1 MPGFGRKERIMSRRP
16 GIASGHHG
24 PAAAFHGPAI
34 RRAGGARKGASRRL
48 LRGGVLLAAVLLAAA
63 AAPAQQGLMLGF
75 YAGQHSTTLV
85 DPLANLLALTPT
97 WTAEWTGA
105 IDYPTVSSALG
116 LPQNAN
122 YALLWT
128 GWFFPPAAGTYDF
141 QTGSD
146 DGSVIY
152 IDLNDDGVF
161 SSPDERVV
169 NNNYYQATTWRSGSV
184 TLAAR
189 PYHIAIAYYQGTG
202 GEELHAQYRLPGS
215 QEWLTVASA
224 SGYFFATGSPIIQN
238 LSATNG
244 TPAAATI
251 AMRGLL
257 VSTGT
262 SATAVSVCWD
272 TVDRGVG
279 GDWAHSHE
287 WPAPQA
293 PGEFGFQAEDLPPES
308 DCWYTFKA
316 TNDSGVVWAMP
327 SECFITGET
336 TVEATKGTGRTDD
349 DDPLFFTLSRPA
361 SCAGAA
367 LPLRY
372 TLGGTA
378 TVGVHYTISP
388 ADGMVTLAAGETSAV
403 VTVTSWRMYD
413 AEERTVILALAPGP
427 YAIGAAGAATGTLAA
442 VTDGV
447 YWDGGTADWTLPA
460 HWLGDP
466 PGLLPANGATGIVAV
481 GTAVINQPAGDLYD
495 AADQS
500 PPAEIVIRAGGTVLY
515 NRPDGVSIANHNFV
529 LAGGIFAAVG
539 RLYAAGAAYD
549 HGLAVRSPSVIETR
563 YEWRPGPW
571 TLRGGVR
578 DYDADRTGRLTLR
591 LPGGEGGNGGMILAA
606 PNASFRGGW
615 LLDGGG
621 SFRVQAPGAAGSG
634 DIVATNGA
642 AAVWCGG
649 DDAALPGIVIDSGCA
664 FLLAADGRY
673 NTLPGKAIVLRD
685 GATFGASNR
694 TGGNW
699 QRDMHLEAPLHV
711 SGDITL
717 LRDCYWNLLHL
728 EGDIVSDG
736 PAVITR
742 RGEDV
747 FNESGLFLGRENSSY
762 AGDWI
767 VSDAGAG
774 LGASNDGALGT
785 GRVEL
790 RAGTFLPVTRD
801 LALRNMIGGDG
812 TLGSAGRTVTLRP
825 CRRDGVSTPAGI
837 APGAGWGAA
846 VGTLSVAGGLAFAS
860 LEDGGD
866 VVRCKLLIDVTGPA
880 EAVTNDL
887 LAVAGDLAGLDAVD
901 LHVTL
906 SGVAAAA
913 LGGRPLVFLRAANA
927 QDPAAFHSVVPPPG
941 ASVAVTA
948 EGLPAGSLG
957 LLIRSAGT
965 LMLLR

>member
-1 MPGFGRKERIMSRRP
+1 MPGFGRKERAMSRRP

-24 PAAAFHGPAI
+24 PVI
-34 RRAGGARKGASRRL
+34 RRTGGARKGASRRL

-75 YAGQHSTTLV
+75 YAGQDSENLL

-105 IDYPTVSSALG
+105 ISYPKVSSALG
-116 LPQNAN
+116 LPRNEH
-122 YALLWT
+122 YTLLWS
-128 GWFFPPAAGTYDF
+128 GWFFPPVAGTCEF

-152 IDLNDDGVF
+152 IDLDGDGVF
-161 SSPDERVV
+161 SSPDELVV
-169 NNNYYQATTWRSGSV
+169 NNNYYQGTAWRSGSV
-184 TLAAR
+184 TLALR
-189 PYHIAIAYYQGTG
+189 PYRIAIAYYQGTG
-202 GEELHAQYRLPGS
+202 DEEMHAQYWLPGAS
-215 QEWLTVASA
+215 EWLTVASA
-224 SGYFFATGSPIIQN
+224 SGHFFASPPGPPIIRN
-238 LSATNG
+238 LAATNVA
-244 TPAAATI
+244 TTAAT
-251 AMRGLL
+251 MRGLL

-272 TVDRGVG
+272 TTDRGAA
-279 GDWAHSHE
+279 DTWAHSHE

-293 PGEFGFQAEDLPPES
+293 PGEFGFRAEELTPDS
-308 DCWYTFKA
+308 VYWYTFRA
-316 TNDSGVVWAMP
+316 ANDSGVAWSAP
-327 SECFITGET
+327 SAHFITGEA
-336 TVEATKGTGRTDD
+336 TVEATKDRGRSDV
-349 DDPLFFTLSRPA
+349 DDPLLFTVSRPA
-361 SCAGAA
+361 SCVGVA
-367 LPLRY
+367 LPVRY

-378 TVGVHYTISP
+378 TAGVHYKVSP
-388 ADGMVTLAAGETSAV
+388 AGGTVMLAAGETSTV
-403 VTVTSWRMYD
+403 VTVTPWHMHD
-413 AEERTVILALAPGP
+413 IERTVTLALAPGP
-427 YAIGAAGAATGTLAA
+427 YMIGAAGVATGTLAA
-442 VTDGV
+442 VTDGI
-447 YWDGGTADWTLPA
+447 YTYTWDGSTADWTLPE
-460 HWLGDP
+460 HWTGGP
-466 PGLLPANGATGIVAV
+466 AGQLPANGSTGIVAA
-481 GTAVINQPAGDLYD
+481 GTARINQPAGDLYD
-495 AADQS
+495 AAGGQP
-500 PPAEIVIRAGGTVLY
+500 PPAEIVIRAGGTVEYYRL
-515 NRPDGVSIANHNFV
+515 DGVSIANHNFV
-529 LAGGIFAAVG
+529 LDGGTFAGVG
-539 RLYAAGAAYD
+539 RLYNNGSAYD
-549 HGLAVRSPSVIETR
+549 HGLAVRSPSVIDTR
-563 YEWRPGPW
+563 YEWSPGMW

-591 LPGGEGGNGGMILAA
+591 LPGGRDGGLVLAA
-606 PNASFRGGW
+606 RDASFRGGW

-621 SFRVQAPGAAGSG
+621 SLRVQAPGAAGSG
-634 DIVATNGA
+634 NIVATNGA
-642 AAVWCGG
+642 AVVWCGG

-673 NTLPGKAIVLRD
+673 NTLPGKTIILRD
-685 GATFGASNR
+685 GATFGTR
-694 TGGNW
+694 W
-699 QRDMHLEAPLHV
+699 LWDYLYDMRLEAPLHV

-717 LRDCYWNLLHL
+717 VRDYRRSAIHID
-728 EGDIVSDG
+728 GDIINDG

-742 RGEDV
+742 RGEDIASEGGV
-747 FNESGLFLGRENSSY
+747 YIGRENSSY

-767 VSDAGAG
+767 VSDAGAV

-790 RAGTFLPVTRD
+790 RAGTSLPVTRD
-801 LALRNMIGGDG
+801 LALRNMIGGEG

-846 VGTLSVAGGLAFAS
+846 VGTLSVAGDLAFAS

-866 VVRCKLLIDVTGPA
+866 VVRCKLLIDVAGPA
-880 EAVTNDL
+880 ESVTNDL

-927 QDPAAFHSVVPPPG
+927 QDPAAFHRVVPPPG

-965 LMLLR
+965 LMLVR